1 MTDLKQICV
10 DLVMHLGWFRE
21 LEAQLQMVADSL
33 ICQHQEIEQEL
44 QNRIPIFNLVKRKRM
59 NVSAMDLL

>member
-10 DLVMHLGWFRE
+10 DFAMHLGWFRE
-21 LEAQLQMVADSL
+21 LEAQLWMVADAL

-44 QNRIPIFNLVKRKRM
+44 QNRIPIFKL
-59 NVSAMDLL
+59 AYGC